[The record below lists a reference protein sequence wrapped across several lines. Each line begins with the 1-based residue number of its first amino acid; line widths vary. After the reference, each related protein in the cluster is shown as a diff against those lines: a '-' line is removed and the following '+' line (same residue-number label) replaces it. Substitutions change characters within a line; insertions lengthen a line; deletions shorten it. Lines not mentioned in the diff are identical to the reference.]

1 MRQNR
6 KAIDDSSMVWSVG
19 RTTLEAEPA
28 IEAFDR
34 ASIRHQ
40 PQNLLMSRENST
52 GEMIHAIRTETD
64 LVALALR
71 LGARD
76 VAGWSPAVAA
86 SLIAEAYTWAAATDV
101 TAAMALIVK
110 PRASSIATFAGVSL

>member
-76 VAGWSPAVAA
+76 VAGWSPAE
-86 SLIAEAYTWAAATDV
+86 EALAATAS
-101 TAAMALIVK
+101 TAKPNVVDWALEAIRK
-110 PRASSIATFAGVSL
+110 GEDPLGDAFCQL